1 MNAFTIALIA
11 VGAMSLL
18 TLCLYGAD
26 KGKARRGAWRISE
39 RTLLLCSFFGGA
51 PGGFSAMLL
60 FRHKTKHRYFT
71 AINLLG
77 LLWQIALCVFLF
89 FKTR

>member
-11 VGAMSLL
+11 IGAISLI
-18 TLCLYGAD
+18 TFCLYGAD
-26 KGKARRGAWRISE
+26 KSKARRGAWRISE
-39 RTLLLCSFFGGA
+39 RTLLLCSFLGGA

-60 FRHKTKHRYFT
+60 FHHKTRHWYFT
-71 AINLLG
+71 AINLFG

-89 FKTR
+89 LNTR